1 MNVALK
7 EQRIRITDAGEFGRV
22 AVMYG
27 GFSSEREVS
36 IDSGEAVLAALLE
49 RGIDA
54 HAWDPADKDLLEF
67 SAAGFDRVWIALH
80 GPGGED
86 GALQGALQWLKMP
99 YTGSG
104 VMASALAMD
113 KVKSKELFRAGGIN
127 TPEYVLAHSSGDANI
142 AVEEFGFP
150 LVIKPTGQGS
160 SVGMSKV
167 FDAGELPA
175 AMEIALSFGGSAL
188 VERCVVGDEST
199 VSVLQGQAL
208 PSIRIETPR
217 VFYDYRAKYESDNTQ
232 YHCPGTTDPELE
244 QQYHDVA
251 VAAYKLLAADDQIEF
266 VGNVEGHQI
275 ISGPCDVLV
284 CSGFVGN
291 ALLKFYESMAGFVV
305 GILRESGI
313 EQQTEIDRIL
323 RFLDYTEYGGAPLLG
338 VAGVAILCHGSSP
351 PRAIKNATR
360 AAIDSVRSGL
370 VPNMRR
376 SLEEMEVSV

>member
-1 MNVALK
+1 MNVALR
-7 EQRIRITDAGEFGRV
+7 EQRIRITDAGDFGRV

-54 HAWDPADKDLLEF
+54 HGWDPADKDLVEF

-113 KVKSKELFRAGGIN
+113 KVRSKELFRAAGIN

-175 AMEIALSFGGSAL
+175 AMKIALSFGGSAL
-188 VERCVVGDEST
+188 VERCVVGDEAT

-251 VAAYKLLAADDQIEF
+251 VAAFAKLGCTGWGRVDFMTGSDGIPQVLEINTIPGMTSHSLVPMAAK
-266 VGNVEGHQI
+266 V
-275 ISGPCDVLV
+275 S
-284 CSGFVGN
+284 
-291 ALLKFYESMAGFVV
+291 A
-305 GILRESGI
+305 
-313 EQQTEIDRIL
+313 IDFPELCWRIL
-323 RFLDYTEYGGAPLLG
+323 ETSFAIRPEEIAATTDLLDSLADQS
-338 VAGVAILCHGSSP
+338 A
-351 PRAIKNATR
+351 ATKRR
-360 AAIDSVRSGL
+360 AAGDA
-370 VPNMRR
+370 
-376 SLEEMEVSV
+376 